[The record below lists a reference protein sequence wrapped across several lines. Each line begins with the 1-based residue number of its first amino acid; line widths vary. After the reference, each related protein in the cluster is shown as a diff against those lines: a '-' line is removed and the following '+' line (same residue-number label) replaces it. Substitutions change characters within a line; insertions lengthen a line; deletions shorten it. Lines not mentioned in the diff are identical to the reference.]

1 MKGNEV
7 RLEYGLIV
15 DVLGGH
21 FGVLDTCCGQLSAGI
36 QHVPIVFVSHRREDH
51 HDLHAPVESGWARGT
66 ESSGFP
72 DIRAEPVAAIMAL
85 CRSVQHANPAM

>member
-36 QHVPIVFVSHRREDH
+36 QHVPIVFVSHRREDNY
-51 HDLHAPVESGWARGT
+51 DRHAPVESGWARG
-66 ESSGFP
+66 
-72 DIRAEPVAAIMAL
+72 
-85 CRSVQHANPAM
+85 RSPAGSLA